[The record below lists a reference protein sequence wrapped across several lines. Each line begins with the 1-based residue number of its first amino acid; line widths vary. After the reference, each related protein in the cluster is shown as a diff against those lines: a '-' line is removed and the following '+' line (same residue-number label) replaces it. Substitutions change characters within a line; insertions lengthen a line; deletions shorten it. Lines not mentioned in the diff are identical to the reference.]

1 MCAIPSFVSASLNPI
16 PTIEHFRIR
25 EPPTMSA
32 LDKAYELENN
42 PNKISHSDWLKFN
55 FYSYL
60 FKLFNRLFFSNS
72 FNCFHELVFRKK
84 DIYLMN

>member
-1 MCAIPSFVSASLNPI
+1 MCNSTILVLAPLNPI
-16 PTIEHFRIR
+16 PTEETFRIR
-25 EPPTMSA
+25 ESPIMSA
-32 LDKAYELENN
+32 PDKAYEWENN
-42 PNKISHSDWLKFN
+42 PNIIPHSDWLKFN

-72 FNCFHELVFRKK
+72 FNCFHELEFRQK